1 MACMNVSYEVGA
13 FALVVIHRPIVRDG
27 IVTWI
32 LLPRKL
38 TRTGSQH

>member
-1 MACMNVSYEVGA
+1 MACMNVSYKVV
-13 FALVVIHRPIVRDG
+13 ALVVIHRPNVRDG

-38 TRTGSQH
+38 TRTGSRH